1 VNGVVVVDTNV
12 PIAASGRS
20 EQASVECVAACREA
34 ILGIMNDERRLALD
48 DDGLIITEYKQNLS
62 ASGQPGLG
70 DAFLVW
76 VLTNSA
82 NPERCDLV
90 PLTEAAGAE
99 GGFEQFPD
107 AEGLEEFDQSDRKFV
122 AVANAHAGK
131 PPIFEALDS
140 KWWGWKD
147 ALAAAGITVVFLCR
161 EEVEAAYERKFPAA
175 APAARPD
182 IGRRPR
188 RG

>member
-1 VNGVVVVDTNV
+1 MNGVVVVDTNV
-12 PIAASGRS
+12 PIAASGRGG
-20 EQASVECVAACREA
+20 QASVECVSACRDA
-34 ILGIMNDERRLALD
+34 ILGVMRDERRLALD
-48 DDGLIITEYKQNLS
+48 DDGLIIKEYKGNLS

-70 DAFLVW
+70 DAFLMW
-76 VLTNSA
+76 VLTNWA
-82 NPERCDLV
+82 NPKRCDLV
-90 PLTEAAGAE
+90 RLTDAAGAE

-107 AEGLEEFDQSDRKFV
+107 ADGLEDFDPSDRKFV
-122 AVANAHAGK
+122 AVANAHAEK
-131 PPIFEALDS
+131 PPILEALDS

-147 ALAAAGITVVFLCR
+147 ALTAAGITVVFLCR
-161 EEVEAAYERKFPAA
+161 EEVEAAYERKFPAV